1 MTYLLDGVEA
11 TYPERDGGDGAT
23 RKPLG
28 LLDKIIEYPDGLVEE
43 RARQGRIEMGPEA
56 DTHVDR
62 LYPEIKDERH
72 DGLCRA
78 DPLFIDS
85 VYKAWIYNFRR
96 LIGAHTDSAP
106 LCDEPE
112 REDLVSSGR
121 AAQSRVTGRAM
132 AYICHDQLL
141 QSAKP
146 SSCRWRQ

>member
-1 MTYLLDGVEA
+1 M
-11 TYPERDGGDGAT
+11 GA
-23 RKPLG
+23 
-28 LLDKIIEYPDGLVEE
+28 
-43 RARQGRIEMGPEA
+43 EA

-62 LYPEIKDERH
+62 LYPEIKDERY

-121 AAQSRVTGRAM
+121 AAPSRVAGRAM
-132 AYICHDQLL
+132 AYRCHDQLL
-141 QSAKP
+141 QGAKS
-146 SSCRWRQ
+146 SSCRWRRWSSAKRTTSYTIIMRLPTSKPNPTPQERLQATGKGGRGSAQQP